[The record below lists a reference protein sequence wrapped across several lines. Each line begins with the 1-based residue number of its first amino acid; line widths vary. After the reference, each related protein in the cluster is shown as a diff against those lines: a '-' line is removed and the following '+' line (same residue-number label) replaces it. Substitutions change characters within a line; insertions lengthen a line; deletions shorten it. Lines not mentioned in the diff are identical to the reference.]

1 MIRRPPRSTR
11 PDTLFPYTTLFRS
24 PQLAPCIV
32 PVRARFG
39 QRDLRIHA
47 KRQPLFLVGIAIFQA
62 PVTAPRWRDFQV
74 QAAPV
79 EQPHGLVGRL
89 CVADRGCRQLVHR
102 CPQKADIPKCAPT
115 DAPTVGGMQRDAGNH
130 TGTKKPAPVRVSC
143 ELGGIVG
150 RPDTGIWCRHTGSN
164 WGPTAYKAVALP
176 TELCRQFAREWIAAR

>member
-11 PDTLFPYTTLFRS
+11 TDTLFPYTTLFRS
-24 PQLAPCIV
+24 P
-32 PVRARFG
+32 
-39 QRDLRIHA
+39 
-47 KRQPLFLVGIAIFQA
+47 LFLAGIAIFQA

-150 RPDTGIWCRHTGSN
+150 RPATGIWCRHPGSH
-164 WGPTAYKAVALP
+164 WGTTAYKAVALP
-176 TELCRQFAREWIAAR
+176 KSEEHTSELQSLMRISYAVFCLKKKNNPKTITAISH